1 MLPGTRASHL
11 QPQFPHSLS
20 EKVPPEA
27 PVNFGV
33 LEERWLPPEHRASLG
48 GWDAGW
54 DAPSQPG
61 VLPSKPLLLVAT

>member
-1 MLPGTRASHL
+1 MPPGTRASHL
-11 QPQFPHSLS
+11 QHQFPHSLS

-48 GWDAGW
+48 GWDA
-54 DAPSQPG
+54 PSQPG